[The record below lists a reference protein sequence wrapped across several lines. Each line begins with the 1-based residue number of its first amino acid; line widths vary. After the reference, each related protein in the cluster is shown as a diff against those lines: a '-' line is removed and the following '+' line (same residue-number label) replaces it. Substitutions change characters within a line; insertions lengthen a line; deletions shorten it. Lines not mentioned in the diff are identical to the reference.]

1 MHHVTVLLHLNIKC
15 MQFDPV
21 AYRIEPMILPS
32 DVDLPAML
40 MPHHK
45 GRKRMHLGNSQSKII
60 HYNKKHTQR
69 LDIHIIW
76 IPFDVSRAERGFDS
90 SQLWLTGLPAHGL
103 AEHFSGAHTSTG
115 GGWSQFNVS
124 IRRTR
129 RYKNLYCQLILL
141 Q

>member
-1 MHHVTVLLHLNIKC
+1 MHHVTVLLHLNIKF

-60 HYNKKHTQR
+60 HYNKN
-69 LDIHIIW
+69 IHKDSIFTLYES
-76 IPFDVSRAERGFDS
+76 PLMSPELKEGLTRVSSDLLGSLRMVWQS
-90 SQLWLTGLPAHGL
+90 ISQVPTPAL
-103 AEHFSGAHTSTG
+103 AEG
-115 GGWSQFNVS
+115 GVNSMSPLEEPEGTKTCTVN
-124 IRRTR
+124 
-129 RYKNLYCQLILL
+129 
-141 Q
+141 